1 MAQRRKWRVVITGAS
16 AGVGRATAHRFAQ
29 AGASIGLIARDER
42 ALNDVKAEV
51 EELGGIGFVAS
62 ADVADP
68 AAVFALF
75 RRCVLGLDQN
85 CGGTGNLR
93 GLHRWNADAT
103 LAKDLKFTER
113 VGATFTLQ
121 FTNVFNHR
129 QPSDPPNSSSSF
141 LSLSSP
147 TNFGKITGSTYASRQ
162 MEFGL
167 RIHF

>member
-1 MAQRRKWRVVITGAS
+1 MVFAEGGTCSQDCQGFGQVGNTAS
-16 AGVGRATAHRFAQ
+16 SSSAYENALPNGTIPRSVLNRNI
-29 AGASIGLIARDER
+29 AGA
-42 ALNDVKAEV
+42 
-51 EELGGIGFVAS
+51 GGIGTNNVEGNNIFQY
-62 ADVADP
+62 P
-68 AAVFALF
+68 LAVYQQF

-103 LAKDLKFTER
+103 LAKDVKFTER
-113 VGATFTLQ
+113 VGASFTLQ

-147 TNFGKITGSTYASRQ
+147 TNFGKITGSTYAARQ
-162 MEFGL
+162 LEFGL

>member
-1 MAQRRKWRVVITGAS
+1 MVTASSSSAYENALPNGQIPHSVLYRNVVS
-16 AGVGRATAHRFAQ
+16 AGGVGTNNVEGNNIFAFPISVYQ
-29 AGASIGLIARDER
+29 Q
-42 ALNDVKAEV
+42 
-51 EELGGIGFVAS
+51 
-62 ADVADP
+62 
-68 AAVFALF
+68 F

-113 VGATFTLQ
+113 VGATFTMQ

-129 QPSDPPNSSSSF
+129 QPSDPSS

-147 TNFGKITGSTYASRQ
+147 TRQ
-162 MEFGL
+162 
-167 RIHF
+167 